1 MITSELTELLEEL
14 TSSPLE
20 TEWIEFKM
28 GKSSITD
35 EEIGEYISAMSNGA
49 TVKNK
54 PFGYLIWGVEN
65 KTHIIKGT
73 NFSLTKAKHGGNQE
87 LELFLRINLSPK
99 INFEIFEFD
108 YQDKPIVLLRI
119 PAAKSEPVNFQKKP
133 YIRIGSNK
141 TDLRNFPEYMRI
153 IYNSQEDWSS
163 KIIQEASI
171 ADLDPEALR
180 LAREKFKEKNSVK
193 PWYNEIDKWDEA
205 TFLDKAKITS
215 NGKIT
220 NAAIILLGKPEAV
233 HFISPHVAQI
243 TWKLET
249 EEVAYEHFEIPFFT
263 SVNDIVKRI
272 RNVKY
277 KFFPNNQLIAIEV
290 QKYDSEVILEAL
302 NNCIAHQDYSQ
313 NARIVLVEKVNKLIF
328 RNIGGFFEGE
338 AEDYSMGNITPNKY
352 RNKWLVDAMVSL
364 NMIDSLGFGIHKMY
378 RSQYKRFFPLPDYT
392 NSSLNEVV
400 LEIYGQTID
409 ENYSKLL
416 IEKNGLLSLTEV
428 ILLDKVQKKQD
439 ITEDA
444 AKMLKSKGY
453 IEGRKPN
460 YYVATNI
467 AKATGQKA
475 EYSKNKGM
483 DKQYYLDFI
492 LQSIKQHGSL
502 SRKDIDELLWK
513 KLPDILN
520 DEQKTNR
527 IKNLIAELRALNKI
541 RNKGTKKEPIW
552 ILEIEN

>member
-1 MITSELTELLEEL
+1 MTTNELIKLLEEL
-14 TSSPLE
+14 TAFPVE

-28 GKSSITD
+28 GKGSITD

-73 NFSLTKAKHGGNQE
+73 NFSLTKAIHGGNQE

-108 YQDKPIVLLRI
+108 YQGKPIVILRI

-141 TDLRNFPEYMRI
+141 TDLRTFSDLMRI
-153 IYNSQEDWSS
+153 IYNSQEDWSA
-163 KIIQEASI
+163 KTIQDASI

-180 LAREKFKEKNSVK
+180 LAREKFKEKNIGK

-272 RNVKY
+272 TNIKY
-277 KFFPNNQLIAIEV
+277 KFFPNNQLVAIKKK
-290 QKYDSEVILEAL
+290 KYDSEVILEAL

-338 AEDYSMGNITPNKY
+338 AEDYSTGNITPNKY
-352 RNKWLVDAMVSL
+352 RNKWLVDAMVNL

-378 RSQYKRFFPLPDYT
+378 QSQCKRFFPLPDYT
-392 NSSLNEVV
+392 KSSLNEVV

-416 IEKNGLLSLTEV
+416 IEKNDSLSLTEV
-428 ILLDKVQKKQD
+428 ILLDKIQKKQN

-444 AKMLKSKGY
+444 TKMLRSKGY

-460 YYVATNI
+460 YFVATNI

-475 EYSKNKGM
+475 DYSKNKGM

-492 LQSIKQHGSL
+492 LRSIKQHGSL
-502 SRKDIDELLWK
+502 NRKDIDELLWN
-513 KLPDILN
+513 KLPEILN
-520 DEQKTNR
+520 DEQKRNR
-527 IKNLIAELRALNKI
+527 ISNLLTELRTIGKI
-541 RNKGTKKEPIW
+541 SNSGNYKYPEW
-552 ILEIEN
+552 ILA

>member
-1 MITSELTELLEEL
+1 MTTQELIDLLEEL
-14 TSSPLE
+14 TAFPAE

-28 GKSSITD
+28 GKGSITD
-35 EEIGEYISAMSNGA
+35 EQIGEYISAMSNGA

-65 KTHIIKGT
+65 KTHTIKGT
-73 NFSLTKAKHGGNQE
+73 NFSFTHAKHGGNQD
-87 LELFLRINLSPK
+87 LELFLRINLYPK
-99 INFEIFEFD
+99 INFEVFEFD
-108 YQDKPIVLLRI
+108 YQDKPIVLIRV
-119 PAAKSEPVNFQKKP
+119 PATKGEPVNFQKKP
-133 YIRIGSNK
+133 FIRIGSNK
-141 TDLRNFPEYMRI
+141 TDLRNFPEYMRV
-153 IYNSQEDWSS
+153 IYNSQEDWSA
-163 KIIQEASI
+163 KIIQEARIS
-171 ADLDPEALR
+171 DLDTEALR
-180 LAREKFKEKNSVK
+180 LARLKFKEKNIGKS
-193 PWYNEIDKWDEA
+193 WYSEVDEWDEA
-205 TFLDKAKITS
+205 TFLDRAKITS

-220 NAAIILLGKPEAV
+220 NTAIILLGKPEAV

-249 EEVAYEHFEIPFFT
+249 EEVAYEHFEIPFFA

-277 KFFPNNQLIAIEV
+277 KFFPSNQLIAVEV

-328 RNIGGFFEGE
+328 KSIGGFYEGE

-352 RNKWLVDAMVSL
+352 RNKWLADAMVNL
-364 NMIDSLGFGIHKMY
+364 NMIDSLGLGIHKMY

-392 NSSLNEVV
+392 MSSINEVV
-400 LEIYGQTID
+400 LEIYGHTID

-416 IEKNGLLSLTEV
+416 IEKNDSLSLTEV
-428 ILLDKVQKKQD
+428 ILLDKVQKKQT
-439 ITEDA
+439 ITEEA
-444 AKMLKSKGY
+444 AKMLKGKRY

-460 YYVATNI
+460 YYVATHI

-483 DKQYYLDFI
+483 EKQYYLDFI
-492 LQSIKQHGSL
+492 LQSIRQHGSL
-502 SRKDIDELLWK
+502 SRKDIDELLWG

-520 DEQKTNR
+520 DNQKKNKIT
-527 IKNLIAELRALNKI
+527 NLIAELRQKGKI
-541 RNKGTKKEPIW
+541 TNQGTFAFPKW
-552 ILEIEN
+552 ILL

>member
-1 MITSELTELLEEL
+1 MTNKELIELLEEL
-14 TSSPLE
+14 TAFPVE
-20 TEWIEFKM
+20 TEWIEFKL
-28 GKSSITD
+28 GKGSITD

-65 KTHIIKGT
+65 ITHIIKGT
-73 NFSLTKAKHGGNQE
+73 NFCLTKAKHGGNQE

-108 YQDKPIVLLRI
+108 YQDKPIVLLRM
-119 PAAKSEPVNFQKKP
+119 PAAKGEPVNFQKKP

-153 IYNSQEDWSS
+153 IYNSQEDWSA
-163 KIIQEASI
+163 KTVQEASI
-171 ADLDPEALR
+171 TDLDPEALR
-180 LAREKFKEKNSVK
+180 LAREKFKEKNIGK
-193 PWYNEIDKWDEA
+193 PWYDEIGEWDEA

-215 NGKIT
+215 SGKIT

-233 HFISPHVAQI
+233 HFISPYVAQI

-338 AEDYSMGNITPNKY
+338 AEDYSTGNITPNKY
-352 RNKWLVDAMVSL
+352 RNKWLADAMVNL

-392 NSSLNEVV
+392 GSSLNEVV

-416 IEKNGLLSLTEV
+416 IEKNDLLSLTEV
-428 ILLDKVQKKQD
+428 VLLDKVQKKQT

-467 AKATGQKA
+467 AKVTGHKA
-475 EYSKNKGM
+475 DYSKNKGM

-492 LQSIKQHGSL
+492 LQSIKQHESL
-502 SRKDIDELLWK
+502 SRKDIDELLWE

-520 DEQKTNR
+520 DNQKKNR
-527 IKNLIAELRALNKI
+527 ITNLIAELRQKSKI
-541 RNKGTKKEPIW
+541 TNQGTFASPQW
-552 ILEIEN
+552 VLL

>member
-1 MITSELTELLEEL
+1 
-14 TSSPLE
+14 
-20 TEWIEFKM
+20 
-28 GKSSITD
+28 
-35 EEIGEYISAMSNGA
+35 
-49 TVKNK
+49 
-54 PFGYLIWGVEN
+54 
-65 KTHIIKGT
+65 
-73 NFSLTKAKHGGNQE
+73 
-87 LELFLRINLSPK
+87 
-99 INFEIFEFD
+99 
-108 YQDKPIVLLRI
+108 LLRI

-141 TDLRNFPEYMRI
+141 TDLRNFPDLMRV
-153 IYNSQEDWSS
+153 IYNSQEDWSA
-163 KIIQEASI
+163 KIVADATL
-171 ADLDPEALR
+171 ADLDADALR
-180 LAREKFKEKNSVK
+180 LARLKFKEKNIGKS
-193 PWYNEIDKWDEA
+193 WYNEIDEWDEA

-215 NGKIT
+215 NCKIT

-277 KFFPNNQLIAIEV
+277 KFFPNNQLIAVEV

-302 NNCIAHQDYSQ
+302 NNCIAHQDYGQ

-328 RNIGGFFEGE
+328 RNIGGFFEGN

-352 RNKWLVDAMVSL
+352 RNKWLADAMVNL
-364 NMIDSLGFGIHKMY
+364 NMIDTLGLGIHKMY

-392 NSSLNEVV
+392 KSLLNEVV
-400 LEIYGQTID
+400 LEIYGHTID

-416 IEKNGLLSLTEV
+416 IEKNDSLSLTEA
-428 ILLDKVQKKQD
+428 ILLDKVQKEQT
-439 ITEDA
+439 ITDEA

-460 YYVATNI
+460 YYIATHI
-467 AKATGQKA
+467 AKAIGRRA

-502 SRKDIDELLWK
+502 SRKDIDGLLWG

-520 DEQKTNR
+520 ENQKKNR
-527 IKNLIAELRALNKI
+527 IKNLITELRTSGKI
-541 RNKGTKKEPIW
+541 SNNGNDKFPEW
-552 ILEIEN
+552 ILT